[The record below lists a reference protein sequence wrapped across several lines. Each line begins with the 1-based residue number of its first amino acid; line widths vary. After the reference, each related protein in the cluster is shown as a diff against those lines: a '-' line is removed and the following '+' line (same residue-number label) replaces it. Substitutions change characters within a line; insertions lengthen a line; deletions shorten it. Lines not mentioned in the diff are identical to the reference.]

1 MERIALLQ
9 LLQLA
14 DSQVPIGSAAHSFGL
29 ETLAADGSVTVDD
42 LGQFLE
48 DYLTEAGA
56 RDAAYCRA
64 SHRLAQEP
72 PERFGGEW
80 LMLNQEFG
88 ALLPA
93 RESRAASA
101 TLGRRFLQ
109 LAAGL
114 SGHQL
119 LAGAVRAA
127 KEAGTDPHHA
137 PAFGLVGGTLGLSE
151 DEAALAFLQ
160 QSVMALVSAGQRL
173 LPLGQARAGALL
185 WHLHAH
191 VVQAA
196 ASTDT
201 EAVSNFLPMLD
212 SAAMRHPMLAT
223 RLFIS

>member
-1 MERIALLQ
+1 MEHRALLQ

-29 ETLAADGSVTVDD
+29 ETLTADGSVTVDD

-48 DYLTEAGA
+48 GYLSEAGV

-64 SHRLAQEP
+64 AHRLADTSAG
-72 PERFGGEW
+72 RFEAAW
-80 LMLNQEFG
+80 LTLNQQMS
-88 ALLPA
+88 ALQPA

-109 LAAGL
+109 LAASL
-114 SGHQL
+114 TEQKQL
-119 LAGAVRAA
+119 ADALQAA
-127 KEAGTDPHHA
+127 KAAGTDVHHA
-137 PAFGLVGGTLGLSE
+137 TAFGLVGGMLRLSE

-160 QSVMALVSAGQRL
+160 QALTALVSAGQRL

-185 WHLHAH
+185 WHLHGH
-191 VVQAA
+191 VARAA
-196 ASTDT
+196 SSTDT
-201 EAVSNFLPMLD
+201 EAVSSFLPMLD
-212 SAAMRHPMLAT
+212 SAAMRHPTLAT